1 MGDLSKKDAAL
12 FGGIEMRL
20 RLAHDSGI
28 SGLRGHTRQGYR
40 RYSGVWGLG
49 FWDPRF
55 KGEAG
60 ALQLSGIRLCFG
72 DLGFRN
78 VCRVVWASEC
88 SIVGEL

>member
-1 MGDLSKKDAAL
+1 
-12 FGGIEMRL
+12 MRL

-28 SGLRGHTRQGYR
+28 SGLRGHTRQGCC

-60 ALQLSGIRLCFG
+60 ALQLPGIRLCFG

-78 VCRVVWASEC
+78 VCRTSRSRVVWASGRG
-88 SIVGEL
+88 IVSEL